1 MLRLIGVGDNVVDC
15 NYTTGIMYPGGNSLN
30 FSVYGRQLGHET
42 AYAGVL
48 GTDIQADMVVHALE
62 DKGVDIS
69 RCVRVQGETGI
80 CGIRLKDGDRTIT
93 DENDAGV
100 VKSHPLQITEELL
113 EYIKT
118 FDVVHSSCFSHIEDQ
133 LVKIRETGVPLLYDF
148 SDVWEEKD
156 LAAVCPD
163 ITIAFFSGK
172 DLGEEKLKELLHRR
186 YNVKVRMPMLKGI
199 NDSREEIDQVIR
211 FLMPFRD
218 YKNFKGIDLLPYHK
232 MGVNKYNQLDRPYP
246 IDGDPSLSDGDL
258 SRIEGWLKEYQ
269 FPVTVV
275 RH

>member
-113 EYIKT
+113 EYI
-118 FDVVHSSCFSHIEDQ
+118 
-133 LVKIRETGVPLLYDF
+133 
-148 SDVWEEKD
+148 
-156 LAAVCPD
+156 
-163 ITIAFFSGK
+163 
-172 DLGEEKLKELLHRR
+172 
-186 YNVKVRMPMLKGI
+186 
-199 NDSREEIDQVIR
+199 
-211 FLMPFRD
+211 
-218 YKNFKGIDLLPYHK
+218 
-232 MGVNKYNQLDRPYP
+232 
-246 IDGDPSLSDGDL
+246 
-258 SRIEGWLKEYQ
+258 
-269 FPVTVV
+269 
-275 RH
+275 